1 MAYIE
6 REAVEKAVFIKQ
18 EQERQHWIEYLKQ
31 FRGIAGYSSKEQ
43 TVDNW
48 LRGYGE
54 AVENLLAI
62 FETLPAADVVEVKHG
77 YWKRT
82 EEPLGWQDVTLAEC
96 SVCGEGW
103 LTDDNFS
110 IEEFV
115 DYWHYCP
122 NCGAK
127 MDLKE
132 GADNGS

>member
-1 MAYIE
+1 MAYTEINALYDRVFNRFE
-6 REAVEKAVFIKQ
+6 NEDLISKAEVLQMIAAAPAEDVAEA
-18 EQERQHWIEYLKQ
+18 
-31 FRGIAGYSSKEQ
+31 
-43 TVDNW
+43 
-48 LRGYGE
+48 
-54 AVENLLAI
+54 
-62 FETLPAADVVEVKHG
+62 KHG

-82 EEPLGWQDVTLAEC
+82 EEPLGWQEVTLAEC

-132 GADNGS
+132 GVK

>member
-1 MAYIE
+1 MAEYIE
-6 REAVEKAVFIKQ
+6 QSSLLQKAKSLQNKLFAVPLIIDA
-18 EQERQHWIEYLKQ
+18 IEY
-31 FRGIAGYSSKEQ
+31 AP
-43 TVDNW
+43 
-48 LRGYGE
+48 
-54 AVENLLAI
+54 AV
-62 FETLPAADVVEVKHG
+62 DVVEVKHG

-127 MDLKE
+127 MDKKE
-132 GADNGS
+132 GAEE

>member
-1 MAYIE
+1 MAEYIE
-6 REAVEKAVFIKQ
+6 REAVLKLFDKVGCYLNPKCL
-18 EQERQHWIEYLKQ
+18 ERQ
-31 FRGIAGYSSKEQ
+31 KEEIQ
-43 TVDNW
+43 QV
-48 LRGYGE
+48 
-54 AVENLLAI
+54 
-62 FETLPAADVVEVKHG
+62 PAADVVEVKHG

-132 GADNGS
+132 GAEE

>member
-1 MAYIE
+1 MNKYVK
-6 REAVEKAVFIKQ
+6 VEDVFRTIDLVITDDSIKHTGKAIRKRLS
-18 EQERQHWIEYLKQ
+18 E
-31 FRGIAGYSSKEQ
+31 
-43 TVDNW
+43 
-48 LRGYGE
+48 
-54 AVENLLAI
+54 
-62 FETLPAADVVEVKHG
+62 LPPVDVVDVKHG

-96 SVCGEGW
+96 SFCGEGW

-127 MDLKE
+127 MDKKE
-132 GADNGS
+132 GAEE

>member
-1 MAYIE
+1 MANCNECLHGDVCE
-6 REAVEKAVFIKQ
+6 RFTDDVAIICKRFK
-18 EQERQHWIEYLKQ
+18 H
-31 FRGIAGYSSKEQ
+31 
-43 TVDNW
+43 DND
-48 LRGYGE
+48 Y
-54 AVENLLAI
+54 A
-62 FETLPAADVVEVKHG
+62 EVKHG
-77 YWKRT
+77 YWKQT

-132 GADNGS
+132 GADNAT